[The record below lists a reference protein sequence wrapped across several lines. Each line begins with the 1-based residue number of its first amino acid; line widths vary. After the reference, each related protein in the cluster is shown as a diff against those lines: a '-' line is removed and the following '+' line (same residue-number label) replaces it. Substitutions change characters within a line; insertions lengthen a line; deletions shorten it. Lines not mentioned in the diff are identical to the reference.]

1 MPISRAT
8 PFFHVLPGY
17 IYSAL
22 LLTFLVKLRVIRD
35 KFQPVGRLFETNF
48 VMLYQ
53 FWVKCIGTSFA
64 DIVGYAAD
72 RIASLVVSSKT
83 ISILRLRPLLSLRW
97 TQSFARIDFCLC
109 VAFLRKCT
117 DDKVD
122 IAYST

>member
-53 FWVKCIGTSFA
+53 FWVKFIGTSFA

-83 ISILRLRPLLSLRW
+83 ISILRLRRLLSLR
-97 TQSFARIDFCLC
+97 
-109 VAFLRKCT
+109 
-117 DDKVD
+117 
-122 IAYST
+122 